1 MICYIADRELYVCV
15 TQTWRFTCKKPSQ
28 KSDAT
33 ASKWKS
39 SNRPASGYQVRS
51 LKSGREFTVAKLEA
65 IEKRLSLLEA
75 AIQALQAQPPG
86 TALNTRELVELATA
100 SGLWA
105 NNGAKTPEQTLYSA
119 IFREIAT
126 KERPRIIRSAERG
139 RFELN
144 RDA

>member
-1 MICYIADRELYVCV
+1 MQKAIVKVGRNRVEVEVIA
-15 TQTWRFTCKKPSQ
+15 QTE
-28 KSDAT
+28 
-33 ASKWKS
+33 
-39 SNRPASGYQVRS
+39 SGYQVRS
-51 LKSGREFTVAKLEA
+51 LKSGREFTIAKLEA
-65 IEKRLSLLEA
+65 PAQRLALLEA
-75 AIQALQAQPPG
+75 AIRALQAQPPG

-139 RFELN
+139 KFELN
-144 RDA
+144 RKG